1 MQLSKKSFPSYL
13 IGFALSC
20 VSSVLYAETLEQ
32 AWTIAIENN
41 HRIKAAKADISAY
54 DQQLY
59 AAEGQQLPTVNLSS
73 GYTQLSVT
81 PSIKAKFGGQTAQ
94 FPSAQDGFFKSQAI
108 VSVPVYTSGVI
119 SHNIS
124 AAEAALEASKHQEV
138 STTLDLKMQVAEA
151 YITVLRSEGA
161 LQVAQS
167 HVDSMAAHS
176 KDAQNRFNQGV
187 VARNDVLAA
196 TVEQANAQQKVVHV
210 KNQIDIAKSRYN
222 QLLNRSLVAAVQLT
236 PQYPKSPEGSLKDLN
251 DTALKY
257 RPELSVL
264 TQQIASLEQQ
274 SQSVSSGLLPQIS
287 VNGGY
292 QYEQNRYQV
301 HEGMW
306 MVNVGMQWK
315 LFDGSTRHK
324 SDAIV
329 RQALALKEQRDELTS
344 MIGLQVRQAWL
355 DAQESQKRVEVAKQ
369 TIAQANENLKVSTDR
384 YQQGLSVNTDL
395 LKAEDL
401 RTMAHDNLNNA
412 QYDLALATLHLRYAL
427 GVL

>member
-1 MQLSKKSFPSYL
+1 
-13 IGFALSC
+13 
-20 VSSVLYAETLEQ
+20 
-32 AWTIAIENN
+32 
-41 HRIKAAKADISAY
+41 
-54 DQQLY
+54 
-59 AAEGQQLPTVNLSS
+59 
-73 GYTQLSVT
+73 
-81 PSIKAKFGGQTAQ
+81 
-94 FPSAQDGFFKSQAI
+94 
-108 VSVPVYTSGVI
+108 
-119 SHNIS
+119 
-124 AAEAALEASKHQEV
+124 
-138 STTLDLKMQVAEA
+138 
-151 YITVLRSEGA
+151 
-161 LQVAQS
+161 
-167 HVDSMAAHS
+167 
-176 KDAQNRFNQGV
+176 
-187 VARNDVLAA
+187 
-196 TVEQANAQQKVVHV
+196 
-210 KNQIDIAKSRYN
+210 
-222 QLLNRSLVAAVQLT
+222 
-236 PQYPKSPEGSLKDLN
+236 
-251 DTALKY
+251 LKY

-427 GVL
+427 GML